1 MDRFRERVLEYM
13 ASSTPTSSL
22 FELLLSMAMSSEG
35 GRASARAGVDCQEG
49 KFDSVKVG
57 VEQGILGD
65 AEGVI
70 TGNTVS

>member
-1 MDRFRERVLEYM
+1 
-13 ASSTPTSSL
+13 
-22 FELLLSMAMSSEG
+22 MAMSSEG
-35 GRASARAGVDCQEG
+35 GRAGVRAGVDCQEG

-57 VEQGILGD
+57 VKEGILGD